1 MRLGMAPVYRAGFL
15 RAIAANGAC
24 AALFAPSM
32 ALAAPALDTGSTV
45 SELTVTAS
53 KTVDEL
59 TVTAPKKCLKPHH
72 DESWPARG
80 PKIVSSFPARGAVV
94 RPGVLVMRVTF
105 DRPMA
110 CAGVFSDDPPFHNPC
125 PGRIQQMLLSY
136 DRLTVR
142 TACVVEPNLTY
153 GAWISKDV
161 TYGAWV
167 SNFSQDTEFVSL
179 TGSPSKEYEFRFST
193 SAEAPVTTVCEAL
206 SEDEETAPEIRK
218 RSKLDCSKAPA
229 AAGG

>member
-1 MRLGMAPVYRAGFL
+1 MGRIHRSERRRLVAV
-15 RAIAANGAC
+15 C
-24 AALFAPSM
+24 AAFAV
-32 ALAAPALDTGSTV
+32 ALLPGMTSAAPDPSPSV
-45 SELTVTAS
+45 SELVVTAS
-53 KTVDEL
+53 KTVEEL
-59 TVTAPKKCLKPHH
+59 TVTAPKKCLKPQH

-94 RPGVLVMRVTF
+94 RPGVLVVRVTF

-125 PGRIQQMLLSY
+125 PGFIQHMLLSY

-142 TACVVEPNLTY
+142 TACVVEPNVTY

-161 TYGAWV
+161 AYGAWV

-193 SAEAPVTTVCEAL
+193 SAEPAVTTVCEAL
-206 SEDEETAPEIRK
+206 SEDEETAREIRK
-218 RSKLDCSKAPA
+218 HRKLDCLDG
-229 AAGG
+229 AAGAGG

>member
-1 MRLGMAPVYRAGFL
+1 MAPVRKTT
-15 RAIAANGAC
+15 IAALGAWLAF
-24 AALFAPSM
+24 AAPGLAQ
-32 ALAAPALDTGSTV
+32 AAPAPETGNTV

-53 KTVDEL
+53 KTVEEL
-59 TVTAPKKCLKPHH
+59 TVTAPKKCLRPQH
-72 DESWPARG
+72 DEGWPARG

-94 RPGVLVMRVTF
+94 RPGVLVVRVTF

-110 CAGVFSDDPPFHNPC
+110 CAGGLGDDPPFHNPC
-125 PGRIQQMLLSY
+125 PGRIHNMLLSY

-161 TYGAWV
+161 PYGAFV
-167 SNFSQDTEFVSL
+167 SDDSKDDFISL

-206 SEDEETAPEIRK
+206 TEDEETARELRAH
-218 RSKLDCSKAPA
+218 RKLDCGAPK
-229 AAGG
+229 AGGG